1 MALKY
6 DLNDKNPFRLMQ
18 GRLGSYKR
26 PGFQPECTSLEGVH
40 LSAARLK
47 TQGGYSAQARMI
59 KGKRRSL
66 DYAIQNSYQSA
77 EIIKIG
83 AANTESIEAL
93 INPHKLT
100 QDYDTKMLSVGFE
113 YEIQCGDIIEWVGTN
128 THWLV
133 YLQELTELAYFRGTI
148 KRCNYQINWKT
159 ESGNHSV
166 YAALKGPDNLG
177 LVSSV
182 KHGIA
187 IDTPSY
193 SLTFLVPNNDETRK
207 FFKRYTEFYLQD
219 CSTCWRIEGVDALTT
234 LGVIEVYAKEY
245 YSNKDKDKDGI
256 VDGLIEPIKPNTLDE
271 EKTIRGETFIKVKQ
285 TVDYTFN
292 GNTAG
297 KWFVDEKY
305 PVVLEVNSEDP
316 RKVTLKWTGSYS
328 GQFKLHYGDY
338 SKTIVVESLF

>member
-1 MALKY
+1 MGQAH
-6 DLNDKNPFRLMQ
+6 DLTNKQPFRLMQ
-18 GRLGSYKR
+18 GRLYSYER
-26 PGFQPECTSLEGVH
+26 PGFQPERTSLEMVH
-40 LSAARLK
+40 LNARK
-47 TQGGYSAQARMI
+47 METQGGYSVQDRMI

-66 DYAIQNSYQSA
+66 ESAIWNSYQSA
-77 EIIKIG
+77 QIVKLD
-83 AANTESIEAL
+83 ATDRDPVRAL

-100 QDYDTKMLSVGFE
+100 QDYDTKILSVGFE

-177 LVSSV
+177 LVSGV

-193 SLTFLVPNNDETRK
+193 SLTFLVPNNEETRE

-245 YSNKDKDKDGI
+245 YANKDEDKDGI
-256 VDGLIEPIKPNTLDE
+256 VNGLIEPVKPNTLDE
-271 EKTIRGETFIKVKQ
+271 EKAIRGDTFIKVKQ

-292 GNTAG
+292 GNVAG

-305 PVVLEVNSEDP
+305 PVVLEVNSRDP
-316 RKVTLKWTGSYS
+316 RRVTLKWTGAYS
-328 GQFKLHYGDY
+328 GQFELHYADY